1 VALSVSTD
9 DVDDRSQYEYWHDVI
24 CATFVPLELALP
36 APAPRRFHGALTVAE
51 LGVVEVS
58 TVEAD
63 PHGVY
68 RSPRAIRQCHEDDFF
83 VMMPRTGRVH
93 IAQDGR
99 ETVLRPG
106 DFATYDSGRP
116 CRISSDQPIFMLVVK
131 LPRTAFADRCLPAPA
146 LDTTAVAIRRDS
158 GMGALVSPFL
168 RALPDTLSVLPPEIA
183 GQVGG
188 NALDLVSAALSVLEP
203 DSAAVVPHAAQRLR
217 AQRYILDHLGDAGL
231 TPAAVADALGMS
243 VRYLYL
249 LFQEEET
256 SPGRWI
262 SGKRLALATRLLR
275 DGAAAGLGI
284 TEIAFR
290 VGFKDASVFSRAFKA
305 RYGLSPRDYRNGPA

>member
-9 DVDDRSQYEYWHDVI
+9 DIDDRSQYDYWRDAI
-24 CATFVPLELALP
+24 CATFVPLELDLPGP
-36 APAPRRFHGALTVAE
+36 APQRFHGALTME
-51 LGVVEVS
+51 DLDVVEVA

-63 PHGVY
+63 PHSVY
-68 RSPRAIRQCHEDDFF
+68 RSPRTIRQRCEDDLF
-83 VMMPRTGRVH
+83 VMMPRTGNVH

-116 CRISSDQPIFMLVVK
+116 CRISSDQQIFILVVK

-146 LDTTAVAIRRDS
+146 PGTTAVALRRDS

-168 RALPDTLSVLPPEIA
+168 RALPDTLPVLPREIS

-188 NALDLVSAALSVLEP
+188 NALDLVTAALSVL
-203 DSAAVVPHAAQRLR
+203 DADRAAAVPHAAQRLR

-231 TPAAVADALGMS
+231 APATVADALGMS

-249 LFQEEET
+249 LFQEENT

-262 SGKRLALATRLLR
+262 SNRRLALATRLLR
-275 DGAAAGLGI
+275 DGAAAGHGI

-305 RYGLSPRDYRNGPA
+305 RYGLSPRDYRNGLA